1 MVDGTA
7 NSAPHG
13 MRRMTMMATT
23 NEPILDAAKALT
35 PSIAARAEEIERA
48 RRVPPDLVD
57 ELLDAG
63 CFRMLVPR
71 SHGGAQLDISLQI
84 QVLEELARADASVA
98 WTVMIGSEGPLLFRM
113 LPRTSFDALYAAGPD
128 VIIAGASKP
137 TGVATPVEG
146 GYRVNG
152 QWAFASGCQHAH
164 WFIGSCVV
172 DDGREPPVR
181 MMVLTPSDIE
191 IKDTWSVSG
200 MCGTGSHDVVV
211 NGAFVSDELS
221 FVFGSDPSVDVPPLR
236 IPEVSRAAIQIASVT
251 IGVARG
257 ALDEILALA
266 LDKTPTFAE
275 SPLASN
281 PLFQNQ
287 FGEAES
293 QLRAARAALRSE
305 ADIVSAK
312 ARASASFTP
321 EDRAHVRGITT
332 WVARTAAAVVNTAYQ
347 AGGMSSLYTSNPL
360 QRRLR
365 DAHALIQHFVV
376 KADTFTKVGAV
387 LAGQDVDLTL
397 F

>member
-1 MVDGTA
+1 
-7 NSAPHG
+7 
-13 MRRMTMMATT
+13 
-23 NEPILDAAKALT
+23 
-35 PSIAARAEEIERA
+35 
-48 RRVPPDLVD
+48 
-57 ELLDAG
+57 
-63 CFRMLVPR
+63 
-71 SHGGAQLDISLQI
+71 
-84 QVLEELARADASVA
+84 
-98 WTVMIGSEGPLLFRM
+98 MIGSEGPVLFRM

-128 VIIAGASKP
+128 VIIAGAFPP

-146 GYRVNG
+146 GYRVTG

-164 WFIGSCVV
+164 WFVGHCVV

-181 MMVLTPSDIE
+181 MMVLRPSDVE

-211 NGAFVSDELS
+211 NGAFVPDELS
-221 FVFGSDPSVDVPPLR
+221 FVVFGGEPSVDVPPLR
-236 IPEVSRAAIQIASVT
+236 VPEVTRAAIQVASVT

-275 SPLASN
+275 GLLVSN

-287 FGEAES
+287 FGEAET
-293 QLRAARAALRSE
+293 QLRVARMALYAE
-305 ADIVSAK
+305 ADIVWAK
-312 ARASASFTP
+312 AKAGSPFTP
-321 EDRAHVRGITT
+321 EDRAHVRGTTT
-332 WVARTAAAVVNTAYQ
+332 WVGRTATAVVTTAYR
-347 AGGMSSLYTSNPL
+347 AGGSSSIYTSNPL

-365 DAHALIQHFVV
+365 DAHVLTQHLVM

-387 LAGQDVDLTL
+387 LAGQEVDLTL

>member
-1 MVDGTA
+1 
-7 NSAPHG
+7 
-13 MRRMTMMATT
+13 RRRVTMPATT
-23 NEPILDAAKALT
+23 TEPILDAVKALS
-35 PSIAARAEEIERA
+35 PSITVRAEEIERA
-48 RRVPPDLVD
+48 RRLPPDLVD
-57 ELLDAG
+57 ELLAAG

-71 SHGGAQLDISLQI
+71 SHGGAQLDLPVQM

-98 WTVMIGSEGPLLFRM
+98 WTVMIGSEGPVLFRM
-113 LPRTSFDALYAAGPD
+113 LPRASFDALYAAGPD
-128 VIIAGASKP
+128 VIMAGASKP

-146 GYRVNG
+146 GYRVTG

-164 WFIGSCVV
+164 WFIGHCIV
-172 DDGREPPVR
+172 DDGREPPGR
-181 MMVLTPSDIE
+181 MMVLPPSDVE

-200 MCGTGSHDVVV
+200 MCGTGSHDVVA
-211 NGAFVSDELS
+211 NGAFVRDELS
-221 FVFGSDPSVDVPPLR
+221 FVLGSEPSVDVPPLR

-266 LDKTPTFAE
+266 LDKTPTFTE
-275 SPLASN
+275 EPLASN

-287 FGEAES
+287 FGKAET
-293 QLRAARAALRSE
+293 QLRAARTALRGE
-305 ADIVSAK
+305 ADIVWAK
-312 ARASASFTP
+312 AQAGSPFTP
-321 EDRAHVRGITT
+321 ENRAHVRGTTT

-347 AGGMSSLYTSNPL
+347 AGGSSSIYTSNPL

-365 DAHALIQHFVV
+365 DAHALTQHFVM

-387 LAGQDVDLTL
+387 LAGQEVDLTL